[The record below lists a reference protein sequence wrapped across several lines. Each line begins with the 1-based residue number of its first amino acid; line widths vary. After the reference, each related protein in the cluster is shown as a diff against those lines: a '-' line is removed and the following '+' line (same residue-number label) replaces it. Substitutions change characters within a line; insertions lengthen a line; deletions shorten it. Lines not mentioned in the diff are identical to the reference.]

1 MSKTI
6 PFKNFTRNEKVFFIG
21 LLVWILLQIS
31 RLVAIP
37 LIDDI
42 NAGSESAA
50 WLYPAYLDL
59 FAAVFALPLIGALLR
74 WPGLIS
80 WTSAIV
86 YLAISIVDHFG
97 NFVTVG
103 AAGPPSIVDEGM
115 NPFLAPAIMTA
126 IDAFFL
132 ILLLVPGYRRLFF
145 KLTGEESK

>member
-6 PFKNFTRNEKVFFIG
+6 LLKNYTRKEKIFFIG

-42 NAGSESAA
+42 EAGSESAA

-59 FAAVFALPLIGALLR
+59 FAAVFALPLIVALIR
-74 WPGLIS
+74 WPGLVS

-103 AAGPPSIVDEGM
+103 AVGPPSIVDEGM
-115 NPFLAPAIMTA
+115 NPFLAPAIMTVL
-126 IDAFFL
+126 DTLFL
-132 ILLLVPGYRRLFF
+132 VLLMVPGYRQLFF
-145 KLTGEESK
+145 NISGEESN